1 MKTLQERLENAVDT
15 TIVTESN
22 NWGGLSDEQ
31 QEIWNDWWDQYVP
44 DEGKAN
50 NVGGEIMRAMS
61 RLVYRFYNDGDTVD
75 NYGGSEFNI
84 LIGADRYLRDTLK
97 GNIYTSMEDVWQ
109 ENKYEKLLIQNM
121 ASIFKYLQQNQNLFS
136 KRNNED
142 YQDLGEW
149 QRHEWDDDE
158 DEDLNW

>member
-1 MKTLQERLENAVDT
+1 MKTLQERLEDS
-15 TIVTESN
+15 TIITEGK

-31 QEIWNDWWDQYVP
+31 EEIWNDWWNQYVP
-44 DEGKAN
+44 SMGKAN
-50 NVGGEIMRAMS
+50 NVGGEIMRAIS
-61 RLVYRFYNDGDTVD
+61 RIVYRFYNDDDTVD
-75 NYGGSEFNI
+75 HYYGSNFNV
-84 LIGADRYLRDTLK
+84 LIGADRYLSNTLK
-97 GNIYTSMEDVWQ
+97 GNIYTSLEGIWD

-149 QRHEWDDDE
+149 QRPEYDDDDE
-158 DEDLNW
+158 EDW